1 MGNAEKLR
9 SVLMKQRKKQASARL
24 RTLLKQA
31 DGEAPKPPVPPNLTG
46 PSSAPSRGS
55 LMRGRPAAVQ
65 PPAPPAAPRNPLLPM
80 DGFGFSTNPKPS
92 WMPAPINRPVSV
104 TDGPT
109 IGAPNTPR
117 MSPAASRLQ
126 QAAAQPP
133 TQADIARNSQLAKNL
148 ESRYISPTSRM
159 IFSARDKGLLTDP
172 EYQAA
177 MYRRTGRPGAFYS
190 AEQAMQTIKSLWG
203 AGRRAPFSES
213 LQTAKNLSNAVGM
226 HAMGA
231 VEGRDPAAVALVM
244 RRLAQGI
251 PADKRL
257 DLQNIAAANA
267 QYTADTGLPPIFKT
281 EDIARAMQESV
292 PGAQLTPEDRQRLF
306 DRAQTYESARA
317 DELQQMHADPLID
330 VRIRMP
336 WHQTDTT
343 VDQLVS
349 GMADQGW
356 SMAAI
361 PGTSRFAA
369 GAVGNAIKARGVPNA
384 LVSSAGALAPN
395 LLQQLGAAGA
405 TPAVMPLSMA
415 SDFMEIGGQNI
426 RRGQPAL
433 GITENEP
440 NTPEYYELK
449 ADELARKAQSPAVKL
464 TSKPVVGAD
473 GTPQTQQHYEVGI
486 PAADGSSPTQQVPAN
501 AANAAGLGQ
510 VLEAA
515 AAGKGNLPDQKQVT
529 EGAATTVTTSPMR
542 DPISKSL
549 AETGK
554 APEETAT
561 LAAKNLAAQ
570 GKNEDEIKSL
580 TEWWGEPGNIATTL
594 GIGASAVGLLMMFFG
609 GQDGLM
615 GWLMPALGL
624 TMAAGGL
631 GTLGYQGT
639 FGKDIQNALQGAIN
653 PALPGLAASAH
664 DIGFIPDET
673 YNKMVLQN
681 MTPEDIAA
689 LKAAKGIATVNNA
702 VIQKARIKEDADHN
716 NWITKGWNSLVDATG
731 RVVDAAPLEVS
742 DEVIMQQLQQ
752 QNPALY
758 DKIMNQLSA
767 KYRQQNL
774 LPFLRGQDTIAFE

>member
-9 SVLMKQRKKQASARL
+9 AVLMKQRKKQASARL

-46 PSSAPSRGS
+46 PSSAPSRSS

-65 PPAPPAAPRNPLLPM
+65 APKPAATPNSATG
-80 DGFGFSTNPKPS
+80 GFQLNTNPSARYGLPS
-92 WMPAPINRPVSV
+92 PVQRPVAV
-104 TDGPT
+104 TAGPT
-109 IGAPNTPR
+109 IGAPNAPR

-133 TQADIARNSQLAKNL
+133 TQADTARNSQLAKNL

-177 MYRRTGRPGAFYS
+177 MYRRTGIPGAFYS
-190 AEQAMQTIKSLWG
+190 VEQGLKAMNSLWG
-203 AGRRAPFSES
+203 AGYRAPFSES
-213 LQTAKNLSNAVGM
+213 LQTAKNLGNAAGM

-267 QYTADTGLPPIFKT
+267 QYTADTGLPPVFKT
-281 EDIARAMQESV
+281 EDVARAMQDLV

-330 VRIRMP
+330 VRMRMP

-343 VDQLVS
+343 ADQLVS
-349 GMADQGW
+349 GMADSGW

-361 PGTSRFAA
+361 PGTSRFVT

-395 LLQQLGAAGA
+395 VLQQLAAAGA
-405 TPAVMPLSMA
+405 PTKAIMPLSMGTDLTEMGA
-415 SDFMEIGGQNI
+415 QNM
-426 RRGQPAL
+426 RRTQPAL
-433 GITENEP
+433 GITANEP

-689 LKAAKGIATVNNA
+689 LKAAKGTATYGNQLSDA
-702 VIQKARIKEDADHN
+702 LRIKEDAQHDNWLARSFNAITGAASKAVN
-716 NWITKGWNSLVDATG
+716 NV
-731 RVVDAAPLEVS
+731 APELS
-742 DEVIMQQLQQ
+742 DEAILQGIQQ

-767 KYRQQNL
+767 KYRKQNL